1 MLTIATLLRSL
12 LFRVLILTPLFVML
26 SEVLIYT
33 PSIARFRL
41 TYLEERLA
49 AAGLARLVA
58 LALQGRPDA
67 WWPTS
72 WRESC

>member
-33 PSIARFRL
+33 PSIARFRR
-41 TYLEERLA
+41 TYREERLA
-49 AAGLARLVA
+49 AAGLARLAA
-58 LALQGRPDA
+58 LALQDRADA
-67 WWPTS
+67 W
-72 WRESC
+72 

>member
-1 MLTIATLLRSL
+1 
-12 LFRVLILTPLFVML
+12 ML

-33 PSIARFRL
+33 PSIAQFRL

-49 AAGLARLVA
+49 AAGLARLAA

-67 WWPTS
+67 W
-72 WRESC
+72 

>member
-12 LFRVLILTPLFVML
+12 LFRMLILMPLFVML

-49 AAGLARLVA
+49 AAGLAA

>member
-1 MLTIATLLRSL
+1 MLTIATLLRSWP
-12 LFRVLILTPLFVML
+12 FRVLVLTSLFVML

-33 PSIARFRL
+33 PSIAQFRL

-49 AAGLARLVA
+49 AAGLARLAA

-67 WWPTS
+67 W
-72 WRESC
+72 